1 MENSSKR
8 YIGDDVSARRS
19 IDAEFGRDAVE
30 WHVPPLPFQCR
41 YALKV
46 MGAAE
51 QSRFAPVAT
60 VAQIGERAIVTAP
73 AHAEPVARDIEGDQ
87 RQQHEAEYACVDE
100 RQSRAYRFRYAEDVW
115 CERGAGVIWCF
126 VLVLVWF
133 VDGQITLLAHGPRA
147 FQ

>member
-8 YIGDDVSARRS
+8 LIGDDVSARRS

-46 MGAAE
+46 MGDAE

-60 VAQIGERAIVTAP
+60 VAQIGERAIVKAP
-73 AHAEPVARDIEGDQ
+73 AHAEPVARGGGGGRRRRRGGEEAGGDG
-87 RQQHEAEYACVDE
+87 RQ
-100 RQSRAYRFRYAEDVW
+100 
-115 CERGAGVIWCF
+115 
-126 VLVLVWF
+126 
-133 VDGQITLLAHGPRA
+133 PRA
-147 FQ
+147 DRGR